1 MTAGIEI
8 VCGVVLLVFGLSYLI
23 NAQFWAESFKSLLN
37 QPALAFPLFLLVLIC
52 GLLILLGH
60 NLWVADWRVI
70 VTVVGWAAVIKSI
83 AVLLFPKLL
92 TVYANWPTQ
101 TMKRFV
107 LLGGTLW
114 SVFGFYLTYMTL
126 MAQ

>member
-1 MTAGIEI
+1 MTTGIEI

-23 NAQFWAESFKSLLN
+23 NVRFWADSFKSLVN
-37 QPALAFPLFLLVLIC
+37 QPALVFPLLLPVLIC

-83 AVLLFPKLL
+83 AALLFPKMLS
-92 TVYANWPTQ
+92 VYANWPTQ
-101 TMKRFV
+101 SMRRLV
-107 LLGGTLW
+107 LIGGVLW
-114 SVFGFYLTYMTL
+114 SLFGFYLTYMSL
-126 MAQ
+126 IAR